1 MAGDAAFSTTPNR
14 GVYWA
19 RYTKHGRPIA
29 YAVNSR
35 GDVVRRLVVMHDSR
49 AQAAVDY
56 LWNYLDL
63 VDPIAQR
70 PPLRLVTSAPA
81 LPSTA
86 RRVVVEDYDPY
97 NLPPLPGVS
106 RRN

>member
-1 MAGDAAFSTTPNR
+1 MQPNRALSETTER

-19 RYTKHGRPIA
+19 RYTKNGKPIA

-35 GDVVRRLVVMHDSR
+35 GDVVRRLVVQHESR

-63 VDPIAQR
+63 VDPKTQ
-70 PPLRLVTSAPA
+70 LRLVRALA
-81 LPSTA
+81 LPSTE
-86 RRVVVEDYDPY
+86 RRAVVEEYDPY
-97 NLPPLPGVS
+97 NLPPLPGPP
-106 RRN
+106 RRF